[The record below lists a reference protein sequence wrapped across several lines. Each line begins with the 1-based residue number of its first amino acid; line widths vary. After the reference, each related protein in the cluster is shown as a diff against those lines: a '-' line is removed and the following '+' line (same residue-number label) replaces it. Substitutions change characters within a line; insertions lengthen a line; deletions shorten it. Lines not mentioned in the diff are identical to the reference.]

1 MKEFQVP
8 SRRPLNGLMRRLG
21 RSYTSR
27 PESSTAYNKKNDE
40 KEQAVEGQ
48 GRKKPAVNMG
58 SAYNKEDE

>member
-1 MKEFQVP
+1 
-8 SRRPLNGLMRRLG
+8 MRRLG

-58 SAYNKEDE
+58 PAYNKEDEWKGLAEPMSDDRRL